1 LKQRLLNTF
10 AAAALLGGSTLG
22 VYADNRPTEQSSES
36 HKSSSQGYHHRFE
49 NAQKWSKVFDDP
61 ARDVWQKPDQV
72 LASLKLRATDKIADI
87 GAGTGYFSV
96 RLANAV
102 PAGKVFAVD
111 TESDMVK
118 YLSQLAKDKKLSN
131 LVPVKADPNN
141 ANLPEKVNLVLIV
154 DTLHHIDSR
163 VHYLARLKRE
173 LLPHSRL
180 VVVDFNQSSKV
191 GPPLEHRLLKQT
203 VVDEL
208 KESGYQLEEDLDY
221 LPNQYFLVFRM
232 NE

>member
-1 LKQRLLNTF
+1 MAET
-10 AAAALLGGSTLG
+10 GSSFSISET
-22 VYADNRPTEQSSES
+22 SSYGQDS
-36 HKSSSQGYHHRFE
+36 GHWG
-49 NAQKWSKVFDDP
+49 
-61 ARDVWQKPDQV
+61 
-72 LASLKLRATDKIADI
+72 
-87 GAGTGYFSV
+87 GTGYFSV

-141 ANLPEKVNLVLIV
+141 PNLPEKVNLVLIV

-191 GPPLEHRLLKQT
+191 GRL
-203 VVDEL
+203 
-208 KESGYQLEEDLDY
+208 S
-221 LPNQYFLVFRM
+221 NIAS
-232 NE
+232 